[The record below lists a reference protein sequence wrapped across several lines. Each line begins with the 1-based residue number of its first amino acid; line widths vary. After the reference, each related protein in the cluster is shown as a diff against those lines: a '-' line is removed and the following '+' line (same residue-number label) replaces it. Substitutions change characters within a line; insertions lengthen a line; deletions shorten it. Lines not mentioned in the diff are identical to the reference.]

1 MRVLFGGRT
10 SSSDNSSKEASVKS
24 ENAFHFVVEHFD
36 PATQLQVWRTYFL
49 ESNTRT
55 NWDVRMIEEEAQG
68 SFLTTKKYAI
78 NRTENPDFER
88 RDALVSNYI
97 ALVQGVLD
105 GIATVSR
112 DYRNL
117 TKDFL
122 LNHIVN
128 KINTT
133 LNGAVSK
140 DQLDVYL

>member
-1 MRVLFGGRT
+1 
-10 SSSDNSSKEASVKS
+10 
-24 ENAFHFVVEHFD
+24 
-36 PATQLQVWRTYFL
+36 
-49 ESNTRT
+49 
-55 NWDVRMIEEEAQG
+55 MIEEEAQG

-78 NRTENPDFER
+78 NKTENLEFER
-88 RDALVSNYI
+88 RDTLVSSYI

-128 KINTT
+128 KINTS
-133 LNGAVSK
+133 LNGTISK
-140 DQLDVYL
+140 DQLEVYLESFDSFGEPRSIDFKDSITFKLTSTFYVIKCRLNGIVNPTTKEKLGSVAFS